1 MEAFLDTH
9 VRTETI
15 APEAE
20 GVNGLID
27 GILYYGILGSGAL
40 IVAMG
45 FIHSLAG

>member
-1 MEAFLDTH
+1 MEASLDTH
-9 VRTETI
+9 VRTGAI

-20 GVNGLID
+20 GISGLID

-40 IVAMG
+40 IVALG